1 MIIFNLEILK
11 DKEAFI
17 SHVQEKGHFR
27 QREQGV

>member
-11 DKEAFI
+11 DQEAFI
-17 SHVQEKGHFR
+17 SHLQEKGHSR